1 MTYRIF
7 RAGNSKKFVET
18 DSPKLIKSILKEEIK
33 NGYNMIVKEKHGGR
47 WYKVNPDTITTK

>member
-18 DSPKLIKSILKEEIK
+18 DSPKLIKSILKEETK

-47 WYKVNPDTITTK
+47 WYKVNPDTITN